1 MAPIINTTGQQ
12 WHVGLAQVDIT
23 PEEPVRMGGYAGR
36 TTPSQGVLD
45 PLLAKAMVVEWS
57 EGERGVIIT
66 TDLVG
71 VDADFA
77 AVVCDDI
84 KKATGLER
92 RQIIINYSHTHA
104 GPIFGMRYLQCW
116 EASNDELDVI
126 SRYNDLLRGRLVEA
140 VEAALADLNPARLSW
155 AAGAAS
161 FAMNRRKPTAKG
173 VTNAPNPRGYV
184 DRSVPVLRI
193 ADLAGRLR
201 GVLFGYACHNT
212 TLGGTNLMISSNY
225 AGFAYRYVERQYPG
239 AQAMF
244 MQGCGADANPYPRGT
259 YELCRHHGEALGV
272 EVQRVL
278 EEEAGEFQ
286 SIGGPLKIA
295 FDQAD
300 LPLEPQP
307 PAEELAKLRQSG
319 SYYASVADRIQ
330 GLIDSGEPWA
340 THYRT
345 PVSVWQFGQEL
356 TLVRLSGEVVG
367 GYVPLLEEAIGPLN
381 LWVAGYCA
389 DYFGYL
395 PTARVAR
402 QGGYEAR
409 DFITGFGYLDAS
421 AEETI
426 LGKVRQLAEQAGRPL
441 PHDA

>member
-1 MAPIINTTGQQ
+1 MMPSSINSTDSHWQ
-12 WHVGLAQVDIT
+12 VGLAHVDIT
-23 PEEPVRMGGYAGR
+23 PEEPIRMGGYGAR
-36 TTPSQGVLD
+36 ITPSEGVLD
-45 PLLAKAMVVEWS
+45 PLLAKAMAVEGPQ
-57 EGERGVIIT
+57 GERGVIIT

-77 AVVCDDI
+77 GVVCDHI
-84 KKATGLER
+84 KEATGLER

-104 GPIFGMRYLQCW
+104 GPIFGIRYLQCW
-116 EASNDELDVI
+116 DLSDDEVEVI
-126 SRYNDLLRGRLVEA
+126 SRYSDLLRGRLVE
-140 VEAALADLNPARLSW
+140 VVQAALADLMPARLSW
-155 AAGAAS
+155 ATGAAS
-161 FAMNRRKPTAKG
+161 FAMNRRKPTAQG

-184 DRSVPVLRI
+184 DRTVPVLRV

-212 TLGGTNLMISSNY
+212 TLGGTNLTISSNY
-225 AGFAYRYVERQYPG
+225 AGFAYRHLERQCPG

-259 YELCRHHGEALGV
+259 YELCRQHGETLGA

-278 EEEAGEFQ
+278 EEGAGEFR
-286 SIGGPLKIA
+286 SVSGPLGIA
-295 FDQAD
+295 FDLAD

-307 PAEELAKLRQSG
+307 SAEELAKLRQSG
-319 SYYASVADRIQ
+319 SYYAGVADRIQ
-330 GLIDSGEPWA
+330 KLIDSGKPWA

-345 PVSVWQFGQEL
+345 PVAVWQFGQEL

-395 PTARVAR
+395 PTARVVK

-409 DFITGFGYLDAS
+409 DFITGFGYLDWT
-421 AEETI
+421 AEGAI
-426 LGKVRQLAEQAGRPL
+426 IGKVRELASRAGRAL
-441 PHDA
+441 PE